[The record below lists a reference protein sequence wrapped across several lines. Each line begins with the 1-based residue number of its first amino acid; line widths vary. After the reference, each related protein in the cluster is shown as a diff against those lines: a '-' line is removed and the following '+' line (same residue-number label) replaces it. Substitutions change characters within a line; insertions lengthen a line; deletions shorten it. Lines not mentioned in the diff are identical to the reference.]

1 MSTGSDIASTA
12 AILKYEDVLN
22 TVEDL
27 MKMQPNVSKMTKL
40 ERSVLK
46 RNLRKQAEQML
57 LQKVEK

>member
-1 MSTGSDIASTA
+1 M
-12 AILKYEDVLN
+12 LKYEDVLN

-57 LQKVEK
+57 LQKLEK